1 MDVKA
6 TTTIYGIFGHPV
18 KHSLSPVMHNSGFQA
33 LGLNSVYVAFDIE
46 PEEIGE
52 ATRAIRTMGIKGIN
66 ITIPHKQ
73 SIIPFLDEVSPDARL
88 TGAVNTVK
96 NEDGKLSG
104 YNTDVGGFLRAVK
117 EDLDFSPRGK
127 TLLLVG
133 AGGAAR
139 AVISAFCTKGAAVIY
154 ITDIIHERAVIL
166 AKEFKGNFE
175 SITIEPLALDNQE
188 VIGNKLSVA
197 DILVNASPAGM
208 DGAEKLDIPLSKL
221 NKNAVVYDL
230 VYKPAETNLLIRAR
244 ELGHK
249 ASGGLSMLL
258 YQGAESFEIWTG
270 EKAPVEEMK
279 RSFEQTDTK

>member
-1 MDVKA
+1 MGVKA
-6 TTTIYGIFGHPV
+6 TTGIYGIFGHPV
-18 KHSLSPVMHNSGFQA
+18 KHSLSPNMHNSAFNE
-33 LGLNSVYVAFDIE
+33 LGLDSVYVAFDID
-46 PEEIGE
+46 PENIEQ
-52 ATRAIRTMGIKGIN
+52 ATNSIRVMGIKGIN

-73 SIIPFLDEVSPDARL
+73 TIMPFLDEIAPDAKL

-104 YNTDVGGFLRAVK
+104 FNTDVGGFLRAIR
-117 EDLDFSPRGK
+117 EDLDFNPEGK
-127 TLLLVG
+127 TLFLTG

-139 AVISAFCTKGAAVIY
+139 AVLSAFCMNRGSVVY
-154 ITDIIHERAVIL
+154 IADIISEKAVEL
-166 AKEFKGNFE
+166 ANQFKSNFE
-175 SITIEPLALDNQE
+175 NITFETINIE
-188 VIGNKLSVA
+188 NKELVSEKFKEA

-208 DGAEKLDIPLSKL
+208 DGVGSLDIPLSSL

-230 VYKPAETNLLIRAR
+230 VYKPQNTKLLTDAK

-270 EKAPVEEMK
+270 ENAPVDVMK
-279 RSFEQTDTK
+279 KALGQ

>member
-33 LGLNSVYVAFDIE
+33 LRLNSVYVAFDIE
-46 PEEIGE
+46 PEKIGE

-73 SIIPFLDEVSPDARL
+73 SIIPFLDEVSPDAKL

-96 NEDGKLSG
+96 NENGKLSG

-139 AVISAFCTKGAAVIY
+139 AVMSAFCTEGAAVIY

-166 AKEFKGNFE
+166 AKEFKDNFE

-188 VIGNKLSVA
+188 VIGDKLSVA
-197 DILVNASPAGM
+197 DMLVNASPAGM
-208 DGAEKLDIPLSKL
+208 DGAEKLDIPLSRL
-221 NKNAVVYDL
+221 NENAVVYDL
-230 VYKPAETNLLIRAR
+230 VYKPAETNLLIRAK

-270 EKAPVEEMK
+270 EKAPVAVMK
-279 RSFEQTDTK
+279 RSFEQTGPK